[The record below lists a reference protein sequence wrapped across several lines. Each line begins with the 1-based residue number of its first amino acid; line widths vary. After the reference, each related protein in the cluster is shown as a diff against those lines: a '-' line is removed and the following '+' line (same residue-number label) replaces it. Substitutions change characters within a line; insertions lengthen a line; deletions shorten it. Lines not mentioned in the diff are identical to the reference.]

1 MRRSELMFRAR
12 VARQLTTQ
20 HLPKEVAVMKVRKNA
35 LIAVSVGLL
44 MITFSPF
51 AAGGFYPIVM
61 SIGIATAIFGT
72 WRLMRRPRE
81 H

>member
-1 MRRSELMFRAR
+1 
-12 VARQLTTQ
+12 
-20 HLPKEVAVMKVRKNA
+20 MKVRKNA

-51 AAGGFYPIVM
+51 AAGGFYPIAM
-61 SIGIATAIFGT
+61 SIGIATAIFGA

-81 H
+81 R